1 MTIVGFNYTK
11 ISIERKPGTAQGR
24 VNINNNVSI
33 KAIEKT
39 DIAFG
44 PETQGDLK
52 FSGLRFSFEF
62 VSKYDPDIGEIN
74 LGGDVLYMDDE
85 KKVKEILNEWKKE
98 KKVSKE
104 LMTNIVN
111 AILMKCNIQALILS
125 QELNLPAPI
134 PLPRV
139 DQQTQVV
146 AEDKNYIG

>member
-1 MTIVGFNYTK
+1 MTIVGFAYTK
-11 ISIERKPGTAQGR
+11 ISIERKQGTVQSR

-39 DIAFG
+39 ELPFG
-44 PETQGDLK
+44 PDKHNGLK
-52 FSGLRFSFEF
+52 FSFEF
-62 VSKYDPDIGEIN
+62 TSKYDPDIGEIN
-74 LGGDVLYMDDE
+74 LRGDVLYIDE
-85 KKVKEILNEWKKE
+85 EKNIKTMLNEWKKE

-111 AILMKCNIQALILS
+111 TILAKCNIQALILS

-146 AEDKNYIG
+146 AEEKNYIG